1 MARDELWLGERALAG
16 RKLIAP
22 VNEVRV
28 TGITIYPIKS
38 TAGIAVDTSAVE
50 AQGLAMDRRWM
61 VVDASGECLTGR
73 EFPILTQVRTRMEA
87 DGLAVNAPGMEEMR
101 ISHPAASAS
110 TRPVRVWDDECRAQ
124 TALPAVDA
132 WFSGLLGTRCHL
144 VYMGDTTQRPVEFEY
159 SRPGDRVSFA
169 DGYPLL
175 LISEASLQNLDARLP
190 WDVSMDR
197 FRPNIVVSGCGP
209 FDEDR
214 WRNIRIGETPF
225 DGVKN
230 CARCVLTTVD
240 PDTGEKHPQ
249 LEPLRTLGSYRRG
262 AGGVL
267 FGQNLIPRGSGTV
280 SVGDVVSVDA
290 DA

>member
-1 MARDELWLGERALAG
+1 MND
-16 RKLIAP
+16 
-22 VNEVRV
+22 VRV
-28 TGITIYPIKS
+28 AGITIYPIKS
-38 TAGIAVDTSAVE
+38 TAGIAVDTSVVE

-61 VVDASGECLTGR
+61 VVDESGECLTGR
-73 EFPILTQVRTRMEA
+73 EFPILTQVRSRVESGA
-87 DGLAVNAPGMEEMR
+87 LVVNAPAMEEMR
-101 ISHPAASAS
+101 ISCPAESAP

-124 TALPAVDA
+124 SAHPAVDD

-144 VYMGDTTQRPVEFEY
+144 VYMGDTTQRPVDFEY
-159 SRPGDRVSFA
+159 GRPGDRVSFA

-175 LISEASLQNLDARLP
+175 LISEASLEDLDARLP
-190 WDVSMDR
+190 WDVSMGR
-197 FRPNIVVSGCGP
+197 FRPNIVVTGCGP
-209 FDEDR
+209 FAEDG
-214 WRNIRIGETPF
+214 WRSIRIGETTF
-225 DGVKN
+225 DGARN

-267 FGQNLIPRGSGTV
+267 FGRNLIPRGSGTV

-290 DA
+290 